1 MDQQRCKGLQRPQ
14 VRLKHRPL
22 AAMPRQET
30 EMSIKGLKEALA
42 RKRAQQNP
50 DAKTTEGAETKI
62 TATAPVRVGGSK
74 PQKKAAGRG
83 R

>member
-1 MDQQRCKGLQRPQ
+1 MLGICTPQ
-14 VRLKHRPL
+14 VHEKRRPL
-22 AAMPRQET
+22 AAMAFEET

-42 RKRAQQNP
+42 RKQAQQQP
-50 DAKTTEGAETKI
+50 DGTVKDSTGAKI
-62 TATAPVRVGGSK
+62 TPTAPVRVGGTK

>member
-1 MDQQRCKGLQRPQ
+1 
-14 VRLKHRPL
+14 
-22 AAMPRQET
+22 MPNKEIM
-30 EMSIKGLKEALA
+30 MSIKGLKEALA

-50 DAKTTEGAETKI
+50 DTKTIDGAEVKV